1 MDCGRSRA
9 ASNDHRVGTFLLA
22 RQKDDRRPQISPESN
37 GAEGLARANCAT
49 FAALRPPQESDSTTS
64 RFQPDS
70 EHAVPGRIGEIIRS
84 VPVGTTHGFN
94 AKVA

>member
-49 FAALRPPQESDSTTS
+49 FAALRKGRRRSISIHSHEGSRQIGIQFPPD
-64 RFQPDS
+64 FS
-70 EHAVPGRIGEIIRS
+70 EYPG
-84 VPVGTTHGFN
+84 
-94 AKVA
+94 